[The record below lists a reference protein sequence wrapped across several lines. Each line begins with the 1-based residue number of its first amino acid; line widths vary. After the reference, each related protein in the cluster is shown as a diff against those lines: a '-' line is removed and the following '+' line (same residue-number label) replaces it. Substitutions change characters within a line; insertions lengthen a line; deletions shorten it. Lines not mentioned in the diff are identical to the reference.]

1 VRASASERS
10 GCRSGRRSSCPD
22 IIHHD
27 YVARYPLVASEVPE
41 RATTPLGRPAGLLL
55 TDLTHS
61 TEQAARINA
70 GKQAR
75 NLRSPGPQPRRRGRH
90 PRARPLRSHSKAWCH
105 FCPEQVAQPRCRR
118 VAAGRLDAADRA
130 GDDSLV
136 GKRRQCEH
144 AWSQVRRS
152 AVDEPQLRGCAQAR
166 TAQPTTRVPARG
178 TPFGQ
183 HEIEHGVEHRGSHAA
198 QCARSLVAPRPNTR
212 PRLWILPQWG
222 GPATLVVVRHPT
234 VAWRGNPTR
243 GGK

>member
-1 VRASASERS
+1 MSER
-10 GCRSGRRSSCPD
+10 GCCRSGRRPSCPD

-27 YVARYPLVASEVPE
+27 YVGRYPLVASEVPE

-105 FCPEQVAQPRCRR
+105 FCPEQFAQPRCRR
-118 VAAGRLDAADRA
+118 MAARPLDTADRA

-136 GKRRQCEH
+136 GKRRQRQH
-144 AWSQVRRS
+144 AWPQVGRS
-152 AVDEPQLRGCAQAR
+152 AVDEPELRGRAQACA
-166 TAQPTTRVPARG
+166 TQPTTRVPAGG

-183 HEIEHGVEHRGSHAA
+183 HEVEHGVEQRGHAA
-198 QCARSLVAPRPNTR
+198 QCACTLTAPRPANACACGQR
-212 PRLWILPQWG
+212 RDG
-222 GPATLVVVRHPT
+222 VSDG
-234 VAWRGNPTR
+234 
-243 GGK
+243 